1 MAYPAYPRPVPPR
14 THRLIFAAL
23 SAGLLLAHLDPWNAG
38 PRDLVFGWL
47 PWDLAYHLLW
57 MAAACALIFYMTSRA
72 VWPEDDAP

>member
-57 MAAACALIFYMTSRA
+57 MAAASALIFYMTSRA